1 MRPFR
6 EGIGDD
12 GLPALLGAV
21 QPPEAAA
28 ASAENSDLARTSG
41 TEWDIPVRFPA
52 EDLRAGGGL
61 GGDGSLEGTVTVGV
75 YAVTGDRGDGGGAGE
90 EDAAFRLV
98 EARARVAEGAH
109 IAAAKSIRSI
119 AQILK
124 PYVDLRVP
132 AAS

>member
-1 MRPFR
+1 MVRDESR
-6 EGIGDD
+6 EANEEVAELRRLLEEAEARREVVRTGQG
-12 GLPALLGAV
+12 ALTWWSVLYAQFMWLLWGETL
-21 QPPEAAA
+21 QPGE
-28 ASAENSDLARTSG
+28 S
-41 TEWDIPVRFPA
+41 
-52 EDLRAGGGL
+52 
-61 GGDGSLEGTVTVGV
+61 
-75 YAVTGDRGDGGGAGE
+75 GE